1 MAARQ
6 TGDAGPCPE
15 PWPWTSILLIGTFG
29 PTDAASRR
37 YHWRCGIALGALV
50 AGLFVLAGIAT
61 RVDSPILA
69 WGPALVTGT
78 VFTYIAFELWRFV
91 SGLDELSRN
100 LQLEA
105 MSIAYLIGLPIFVT
119 AQFVSGATGWSWQ
132 LPAATYLGLDVV
144 RGAVLALRARKY
156 Q

>member
-1 MAARQ
+1 M
-6 TGDAGPCPE
+6 
-15 PWPWTSILLIGTFG
+15 
-29 PTDAASRR
+29 
-37 YHWRCGIALGALV
+37 